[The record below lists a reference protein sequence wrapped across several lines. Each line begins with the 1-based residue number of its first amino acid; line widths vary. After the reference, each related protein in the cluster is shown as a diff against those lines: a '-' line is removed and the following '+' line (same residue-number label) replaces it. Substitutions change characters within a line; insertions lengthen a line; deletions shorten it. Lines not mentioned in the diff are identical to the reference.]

1 MNLRTTNKYF
11 LALFILFA
19 FGIAPVIFYGW
30 GHRGNEIFSY
40 SPGKQH
46 KTPKEV
52 GRRFEVMLKSVNPGK
67 NFIIVE
73 TTKGTEKI
81 YYDKSTYFFMDG
93 KVTSPEK
100 LKSGK
105 YIGILVTGGK
115 ADYVTQGEQKCTG
128 ERTVSPTELPMR
140 CVGKQAG
147 SGK

>member
-1 MNLRTTNKYF
+1 MNLRATNKYI
-11 LALFILFA
+11 LAFFVIFA
-19 FGIAPVIFYGW
+19 CGIAPVIFYGW
-30 GHRGNEIFSY
+30 GRRGNEMVSY

-46 KTPKEV
+46 KSPQKA
-52 GRRFEVMLKSVNPGK
+52 GRRFEVILKSVNPEK

-73 TTKGTEKI
+73 TSKGTEKI

-93 KVTSPEK
+93 KVVAPEK
-100 LKSGK
+100 LKVGK

-128 ERTVSPTELPMR
+128 ERTVNPTELPMR